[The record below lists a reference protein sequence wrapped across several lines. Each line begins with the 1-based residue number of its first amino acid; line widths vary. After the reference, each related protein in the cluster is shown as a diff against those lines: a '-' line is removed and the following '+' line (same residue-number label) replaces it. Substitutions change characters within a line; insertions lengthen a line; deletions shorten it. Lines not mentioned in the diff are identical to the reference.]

1 MNSVK
6 EGIQKKYKN
15 LSIQTRLI
23 LVFLFTSIT
32 AFTVTLYMNW
42 NINHSITQI
51 DIVYM
56 TNANL
61 NDLNDAIK
69 NTQNSMTEYL
79 NTKSSYS
86 LEEFYKYEGE
96 YKNLIQN
103 LSDQT
108 TDNYA
113 GLMEKNIKN
122 ISEEY
127 IIVANEAVQA
137 KRGRNIESYKKSYD
151 KTSRLYQYIDN
162 YIYCLNNQQF
172 QKNSQNYG
180 ILMVTLRYLEAISLV
195 VYVVVAICNIILIIV
210 MTNSITNPLKK
221 LTKAANEVAK
231 GNFDIEPLDDTTRD
245 EVGVVAKAFN
255 KMIYSMKEYIIR
267 QKDSM
272 EAESKAKERE
282 FLINDLLKDAQLK
295 YLQAQINPH
304 FLFNT
309 LNAGTQL
316 AMLEGAEKTYV
327 FIEKMSE
334 FFRYNIKKIN
344 EDATLKEEVELVES
358 YLYIMNVRFSG
369 EIEYE
374 KKINCDISNV
384 RVPSMILQPI
394 VENSLTYGIRNIDWD
409 GKITLDITLIE
420 GEIQIMLT
428 DNGVGM
434 TQERIQEVMAGEVE
448 QEEFMR
454 NSNGIGLS
462 NVMSR
467 LNIYFEQESL
477 LEIESQGKD
486 MGTRVIIHIPVTE

>member
-420 GEIQIMLT
+420 GEIQIMIT

-454 NSNGIGLS
+454 NSNGIGIS